1 MNKRIVK
8 IINEEISYL
17 VENKESKNRSKA
29 RNYLRSVG
37 YDDNS
42 IAKIEKGLINDLSP
56 YIRESEFKF
65 MLGSA
70 RFFYERKITSGDD
83 IKKLK
88 ELIKLI
94 NIAHL
99 NEYDNNFNNED
110 FNSLYNRFETR
121 IEQDFEEDQYFNVDG
136 M

>member
-1 MNKRIVK
+1 
-8 IINEEISYL
+8 
-17 VENKESKNRSKA
+17 
-29 RNYLRSVG
+29 
-37 YDDNS
+37 
-42 IAKIEKGLINDLSP
+42 
-56 YIRESEFKF
+56 

-70 RFFYERKITSGDD
+70 RFFYEGKFRSGDD

-94 NIAHL
+94 NVAHL

-121 IEQDFEEDQYFNVDG
+121 IEQDFEQDQLSLSQQTFSGKSNYDIVPIDSFEESSEYRKYTTWCVADSKRSI
-136 M
+136 